1 MPRKLED
8 IRDRLIDELEQMFA
22 DEQCD
27 MSLRTLARRAGI
39 AVGTI
44 YNYFPD
50 KDELVKALFERE
62 WTRTIAEASRALE
75 ELDGDHRREARIDAV
90 LGIVYDKAASIART
104 HPGRRELF
112 RSLDRS
118 RKEAAVPYPFR
129 PEGWVWVAN
138 AFAPVWAKVAPADAF
153 DAERATI
160 VIVSS
165 LPRLLMVYPNEREAN
180 INFLK
185 QALHGVLTDESER

>member
-1 MPRKLED
+1 VPRKLED
-8 IRDRLIDELEQMFA
+8 IRDRLIDELERMFA

-75 ELDGDHRREARIDAV
+75 ELDARDTRDPLDAV

-104 HPGRRELF
+104 HPGRRQLF

-138 AFAPVWAKVAPADAF
+138 AFAPVWSKVAPAEAF

-160 VIVSS
+160 VLVSS

-180 INFLK
+180 ISFLK
-185 QALHGVLTDESER
+185 QALHGVLRNESER

>member
-1 MPRKLED
+1 VPKIIED
-8 IRDRLIDELEQMFA
+8 IRDRLIDELERMFA
-22 DEQCD
+22 DERCD

-62 WTRTIAEASRALE
+62 WTRTRAEAMRVLD
-75 ELDGDHRREARIDAV
+75 ELDGRAQREARLDAV

-129 PEGWVWVAN
+129 PEGWVWVAS
-138 AFAPVWAKVAPADAF
+138 AFAPVWARVAPAETF

-160 VIVSS
+160 VVVAS
-165 LPRLLMVYPNEREAN
+165 LPRLLMVYADEREAN

-185 QALHGVLTDESER
+185 QALHGVLKDESER

>member
-1 MPRKLED
+1 MPKKIVD
-8 IRDRLIDELEQMFA
+8 IRDRLIDELERMFSDA
-22 DEQCD
+22 RCD

-62 WTRTIAEASRALE
+62 WSRTIAEASRV
-75 ELDGDHRREARIDAV
+75 IDAIEGRDAR
-90 LGIVYDKAASIART
+90 LDALLAILYDKAASIART
-104 HPGRRELF
+104 HPGRRALF

-118 RKEAAVPYPFR
+118 RREAAVPYPFR

-138 AFAPVWAKVAPADAF
+138 AFSPVWAKVAPGEVF

-160 VIVSS
+160 VLVSS
-165 LPRLLMVYPNEREAN
+165 LPRLLMVYPNERERN

-185 QALHGVLTDESER
+185 TAIHGVLRDESER